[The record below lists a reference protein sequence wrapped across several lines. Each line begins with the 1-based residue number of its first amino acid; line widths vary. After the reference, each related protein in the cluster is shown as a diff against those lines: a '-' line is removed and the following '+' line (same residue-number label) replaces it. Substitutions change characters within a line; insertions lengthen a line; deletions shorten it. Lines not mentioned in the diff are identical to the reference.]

1 MARHIHLWP
10 ATLMLMLR
18 PYPPKVV
25 KAAVLA
31 LCYYW
36 HEHATGLEDDPALLQ
51 GICDCSA
58 ADWKVVSP
66 VVFGKLFKRDDAG
79 LWQPICQCYRMP
91 QSRRR
96 KTPALAVALVA

>member
-18 PYPPKVV
+18 PYPPAVV

-36 HEHATGLEDDPALLQ
+36 HEHATGLEDNPELLQ
-51 GICDCSA
+51 GICSCSSVE
-58 ADWKVVSP
+58 WKSIHP
-66 VVFGKLFKRDDAG
+66 VLFGRLFKLDGAG
-79 LWQPICQCYRMP
+79 LWQPVCQCYRLP
-91 QSRRR
+91 QTRSRTR
-96 KTPALAVALVA
+96 KTTTFSVAA